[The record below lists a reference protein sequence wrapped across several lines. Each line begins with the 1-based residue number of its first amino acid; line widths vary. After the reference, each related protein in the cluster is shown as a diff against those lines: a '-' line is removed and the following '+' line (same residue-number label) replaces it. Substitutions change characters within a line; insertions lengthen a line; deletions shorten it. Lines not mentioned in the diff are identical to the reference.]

1 MTNEELAAKI
11 KAGERERVP
20 ELYRQ
25 IERLLYRVANRFYNR
40 FSQTCEAAGI
50 TCDDLSQAG
59 FFAMLKA
66 VEAFDPQSG
75 YRFTTFLSHHLKNE
89 FQSLAGMRTRVP
101 LNYSKSIDE
110 EVPGADD
117 LSLSDMLPD
126 ETAERDFEQA
136 EHRVYNQGLSVS
148 LDRALSLLPEACET
162 LVRERYYSG
171 KTLSQIAE
179 ECGVTLQAIRQ
190 REQKAFHL
198 LRTGERLRILKAYRD
213 ETIDRYAYRSS
224 LSAWKTS
231 GASSTELTAER
242 LERISKGFSF
252 PSKEVRA

>member
-20 ELYRQ
+20 ELYQQ

-40 FSQTCEAAGI
+40 FSQICEAAGI

-117 LSLSDMLPD
+117 LYLSDMLPD

-242 LERISKGFSF
+242 LERISKGFPFS
-252 PSKEVRA
+252 SKEFRA